1 MRAGTAI
8 TTSLR
13 HTVGV
18 GIQAMLIAAIVAAL
32 AFAMARR
39 RQAALPA
46 EPTPCSPP
54 RVAPAV
60 AAGRRRRGSRWRNR
74 WVLQPPA
81 SSTLGSNVTFAA
93 GYPSNTRNPR
103 VEVLCYQQSDP
114 SGLALFDPARGY
126 LVYGE
131 TGDIGQAL
139 GDGTSPLGY
148 NGFLL
153 GGGMSAWLLNG
164 GSADCVANL
173 FYFGQQRWHP
183 DVQHPRVDVFRGLLT
198 FSPRI
203 TAKSR
208 PDGPALCIS

>member
-8 TTSLR
+8 ATTLR

-18 GIQAMLIAAIVAAL
+18 GVQAVLIAAILAAL
-32 AFAMARR
+32 ALATATVSG
-39 RQAALPA
+39 AAPGGADSVLA
-46 EPTPCSPP
+46 AKGGSGGSGGSTT
-54 RVAPAV
+54 APWIELAQV
-60 AAGRRRRGSRWRNR
+60 SGF
-74 WVLQPPA
+74 A
-81 SSTLGSNVTFAA
+81 SSGPALGGTVTFAA
-93 GYPSNTRNPR
+93 GYPGNIRDPR

-114 SGLALFDPARGY
+114 SGLALYDPARGY

-173 FYFGQQRWHP
+173 FYFGQRAGKQ
-183 DVQHPRVDVFRGLLT
+183 T
-198 FSPRI
+198 FNILASTSFAAP
-203 TAKSR
+203 
-208 PDGPALCIS
+208 